1 MSLSNKER
9 FAGVFERLLN
19 RVHRENLDFFYGAG
33 TDIKIITMDFLPTKK
48 VCNIYAKIVLGDSF
62 DDLSLETD
70 LAEMIVYELLSD
82 VIPEYT
88 GTVSMS
94 IES

>member
-1 MSLSNKER
+1 
-9 FAGVFERLLN
+9 
-19 RVHRENLDFFYGAG
+19 LDFFYGAG

>member
-1 MSLSNKER
+1 
-9 FAGVFERLLN
+9 
-19 RVHRENLDFFYGAG
+19 
-33 TDIKIITMDFLPTKK
+33 MDFLPTKK

>member
-1 MSLSNKER
+1 MSLSNKKR
-9 FAGVFERLLN
+9 FAKVFEGLLN
-19 RVHRENLDFFYGAG
+19 RVNREDLDFFYGAG
-33 TDIKIITMDFLPTKK
+33 TDVKIVTLDFLPTKK
-48 VCNIYAKIVLGDSF
+48 VCNIYAKIVLGDNF

-70 LAEMIVYELLSD
+70 LAEMIVYELLAD
-82 VIPEYT
+82 ILPDYT

>member
-1 MSLSNKER
+1 
-9 FAGVFERLLN
+9 
-19 RVHRENLDFFYGAG
+19 
-33 TDIKIITMDFLPTKK
+33 
-48 VCNIYAKIVLGDSF
+48 
-62 DDLSLETD
+62 LSLETD